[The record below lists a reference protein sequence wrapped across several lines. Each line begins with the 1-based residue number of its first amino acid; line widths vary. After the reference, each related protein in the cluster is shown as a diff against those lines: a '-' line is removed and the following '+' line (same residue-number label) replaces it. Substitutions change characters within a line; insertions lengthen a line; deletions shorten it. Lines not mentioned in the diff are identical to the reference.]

1 MAHSLANTGDKD
13 GVPMSEGVEV
23 EDAADRAERKR
34 NYGTVRVPANK
45 IGFWPGNRGRTGIN
59 SIHVHEIARD
69 IMFRKRSRYEPV
81 KLLEVPEALMKPFKA
96 QNKEKC
102 DSDPLM
108 PAFSPDMEYVSVST
122 THFSHACKLVIDG
135 THTLFNQSGL
145 PKIRFNSDDP
155 EGKEITSQ
163 GVLAVVY
170 DQSIWEDEEA
180 VIALSS
186 LGNFNAAIDQG
197 EDEMQAFGRINE
209 LVNRMNDTEW
219 KDKDDIPVSAILE
232 GVKHSSGFGHFSQ
245 DQWEDFI
252 ALRKSLTKS
261 HTEVLVMCHFN
272 IDARRIKLKSS
283 NFMEVSKLDKRCPW
297 IKVGLMLYGYQLSL
311 GGRHSHSSDK
321 DSIIDVCNARPE
333 TYAKD
338 LSSKTLWEL
347 RSEVQLQRSFEKEI
361 KKSLNRYE
369 TPDLQASGNNQFK
382 AEAALQNARGK
393 YLAICGRDTLRLVIP
408 LRDAVTENKKSN
420 QTLEPGE
427 REKLIETMKLKDP
440 FATLESQFRDILLK
454 FGVYTESSIPER
466 LTTKNVETLA
476 HSLDAATTKA
486 KDPLNNQEKEVAQP
500 VSKTCML
507 EGIENALELTQQDVF
522 DRLSISGIGKV
533 VMACVDID
541 TDRTVSDGT
550 MHVKE
555 ESLGDHEPMPD
566 EQPLHIPTWREGILR
581 KLDLPFA
588 HVEVTLVSTVE
599 GETCQRKKRTEI
611 KIFKI
616 HERQLRAYE
625 QKENESPQKLHPSLQ
640 AAGVPL
646 TAQNFDQAERDYHAC
661 AIMQLI
667 TDLVIQTRESS
678 SRVQVFRQSAKDTVA
693 LSLHCRT
700 TEAFALKKLVLVPG
714 NSRIELLIGSQE
726 AGNSR
731 MEATWRGSK
740 EKPTIDISMLSKVCG
755 NIQEAVIDQRLHKT
769 KHSTGTDPRS
779 TSFELI
785 SPLLQLPRPR
795 DEEIN
800 TEAVHPFWAVIKCLS
815 AKSVHAL
822 HNMELTKEILVVPH
836 TPLKGLAKNYLRTTV
851 TLPVLR
857 NIVALEKGH
866 VLTLPHDVCFAGFA
880 RGICSLI

>member
-45 IGFWPGNRGRTGIN
+45 IGFWPGNRAGTGIN

-81 KLLEVPEALMKPFKA
+81 QLLEVPEALMKPFKA

-145 PKIRFNSDDP
+145 PKIRFNSDDS

-245 DQWEDFI
+245 DQWKDFI
-252 ALRKSLTKS
+252 ALRKSLTKF

-297 IKVGLMLYGYQLSL
+297 IKVGLMLYGYQKSL
-311 GGRHSHSSDK
+311 EGGHSHSSDK

-382 AEAALQNARGK
+382 ADAALQNARGK
-393 YLAICGRDTLRLVIP
+393 YLAICGKDTLRSVQP
-408 LRDAVTENKKSN
+408 LRDAVIEKKKSN

-427 REKLIETMKLKDP
+427 REKLMETMKLKDP
-440 FATLESQFRDILLK
+440 FAKLESQFRAILLK
-454 FGVYTESSIPER
+454 FGVYTKSSIPER

-486 KDPLNNQEKEVAQP
+486 KDPLKNQEKEVAQP

-507 EGIENALELTQQDVF
+507 EGIENALELTQ
-522 DRLSISGIGKV
+522 
-533 VMACVDID
+533 A
-541 TDRTVSDGT
+541 
-550 MHVKE
+550 E
-555 ESLGDHEPMPD
+555 
-566 EQPLHIPTWREGILR
+566 RE
-581 KLDLPFA
+581 
-588 HVEVTLVSTVE
+588 
-599 GETCQRKKRTEI
+599 
-611 KIFKI
+611 
-616 HERQLRAYE
+616 LRAYE

-667 TDLVIQTRESS
+667 TDLVIETRESS

-731 MEATWRGSK
+731 MEANWRGSK
-740 EKPTIDISMLSKVCG
+740 EKPTIDTSMLSKVCG
-755 NIQEAVIDQRLHKT
+755 SIQEAVIDQRLHKT

-815 AKSVHAL
+815 ATSVHAL

-836 TPLKGLAKNYLRTTV
+836 TPLNGLSKNNLRTTV
-851 TLPVLR
+851 ALPVIR

>member
-1 MAHSLANTGDKD
+1 
-13 GVPMSEGVEV
+13 
-23 EDAADRAERKR
+23 
-34 NYGTVRVPANK
+34 
-45 IGFWPGNRGRTGIN
+45 
-59 SIHVHEIARD
+59 
-69 IMFRKRSRYEPV
+69 V
-81 KLLEVPEALMKPFKA
+81 K
-96 QNKEKC
+96 N
-102 DSDPLM
+102 
-108 PAFSPDMEYVSVST
+108 
-122 THFSHACKLVIDG
+122 
-135 THTLFNQSGL
+135 
-145 PKIRFNSDDP
+145 
-155 EGKEITSQ
+155 
-163 GVLAVVY
+163 
-170 DQSIWEDEEA
+170 
-180 VIALSS
+180 
-186 LGNFNAAIDQG
+186 
-197 EDEMQAFGRINE
+197 
-209 LVNRMNDTEW
+209 
-219 KDKDDIPVSAILE
+219 
-232 GVKHSSGFGHFSQ
+232 SSGFGHFSQ
-245 DQWEDFI
+245 DQWKDFI
-252 ALRKSLTKS
+252 ALRKSLTKF

-283 NFMEVSKLDKRCPW
+283 NFMEVSKLDKHCPW
-297 IKVGLMLYGYQLSL
+297 IKVGLMLYGYQKSL
-311 GGRHSHSSDK
+311 EGGHSHSSDK

-382 AEAALQNARGK
+382 ADAALQNARGK
-393 YLAICGRDTLRLVIP
+393 YLAICGKDTLRSVQP
-408 LRDAVTENKKSN
+408 LRDAVIEKKKSN

-440 FATLESQFRDILLK
+440 FAKLESQFRAILLK
-454 FGVYTESSIPER
+454 FGVYTKSSIPER

-486 KDPLNNQEKEVAQP
+486 KDPLKNQEKEVAQP

-507 EGIENALELTQQDVF
+507 EGIENALELTQ
-522 DRLSISGIGKV
+522 
-533 VMACVDID
+533 A
-541 TDRTVSDGT
+541 
-550 MHVKE
+550 E
-555 ESLGDHEPMPD
+555 
-566 EQPLHIPTWREGILR
+566 RE
-581 KLDLPFA
+581 
-588 HVEVTLVSTVE
+588 
-599 GETCQRKKRTEI
+599 
-611 KIFKI
+611 
-616 HERQLRAYE
+616 LRAYE

-667 TDLVIQTRESS
+667 TDLVIETRESS

-731 MEATWRGSK
+731 MEANWRGSK
-740 EKPTIDISMLSKVCG
+740 EKPTIDTSMLSKVCG
-755 NIQEAVIDQRLHKT
+755 SIQEAVIDQRLHKT

-836 TPLKGLAKNYLRTTV
+836 TPLNGLTKNNLRTTV
-851 TLPVLR
+851 ALPVIR

-866 VLTLPHDVCFAGFA
+866 VLTLPHDEQWWLAT
-880 RGICSLI
+880 R

>member
-81 KLLEVPEALMKPFKA
+81 QLLEVPEALMKPFKA

-145 PKIRFNSDDP
+145 PKIRFNSDDS

-209 LVNRMNDTEW
+209 LITRMNDAEW

-232 GVKHSSGFGHFSQ
+232 GVKKSSGFGHFSQ
-245 DQWEDFI
+245 DQWKDFI
-252 ALRKSLTKS
+252 AMRKSLTKF

-297 IKVGLMLYGYQLSL
+297 IKVGLMLYGYQKSL
-311 GGRHSHSSDK
+311 EGGHSHSSDK

-382 AEAALQNARGK
+382 ADAALQNARGK
-393 YLAICGRDTLRLVIP
+393 YLAICGRDTLRSVIP
-408 LRDAVTENKKSN
+408 LVEAVTEKKKSN

-466 LTTKNVETLA
+466 LTTENVETLA

-486 KDPLNNQEKEVAQP
+486 KDPLKNQEKEVAQP

-507 EGIENALELTQQDVF
+507 EGIENALELTQ
-522 DRLSISGIGKV
+522 
-533 VMACVDID
+533 A
-541 TDRTVSDGT
+541 
-550 MHVKE
+550 E
-555 ESLGDHEPMPD
+555 
-566 EQPLHIPTWREGILR
+566 RE
-581 KLDLPFA
+581 
-588 HVEVTLVSTVE
+588 
-599 GETCQRKKRTEI
+599 
-611 KIFKI
+611 
-616 HERQLRAYE
+616 LRAYE
-625 QKENESPQKLHPSLQ
+625 QKEDESPQKLHPSLQ

-667 TDLVIQTRESS
+667 TDLVIETRESS

-731 MEATWRGSK
+731 MEANWRGSK
-740 EKPTIDISMLSKVCG
+740 EKPTIDTSMLSKVCG
-755 NIQEAVIDQRLHKT
+755 SIQEAVIDQRLHKT
-769 KHSTGTDPRS
+769 KHSTGPDPRS

-836 TPLKGLAKNYLRTTV
+836 TPLNGLAKNNLRTTV
-851 TLPVLR
+851 TLPVIR

-866 VLTLPHDVCFAGFA
+866 VLTLPHDEE
-880 RGICSLI
+880 

>member
-1 MAHSLANTGDKD
+1 VLYLLCVAAKFGMAHSLANTGDKD

-81 KLLEVPEALMKPFKA
+81 QLLEVPEARMKSFKA

-219 KDKDDIPVSAILE
+219 KDKDDIPVSDILE

-252 ALRKSLTKS
+252 ALRKSLTKF

-283 NFMEVSKLDKRCPW
+283 DFMEVSKLDKRCPW
-297 IKVGLMLYGYQLSL
+297 IKVGLMLYGYQKSL
-311 GGRHSHSSDK
+311 EGGHSHSSDK

-382 AEAALQNARGK
+382 ADAALQNARGK
-393 YLAICGRDTLRLVIP
+393 YLAICGKDTLRSVQP
-408 LRDAVTENKKSN
+408 LRDAVIEKKKSN

-440 FATLESQFRDILLK
+440 FAKLESQFRDILLK

-466 LTTKNVETLA
+466 LTTENVETLA

-486 KDPLNNQEKEVAQP
+486 KDPLKNQEKEVAQP

-507 EGIENALELTQQDVF
+507 EGIENALELTQ
-522 DRLSISGIGKV
+522 
-533 VMACVDID
+533 A
-541 TDRTVSDGT
+541 
-550 MHVKE
+550 E
-555 ESLGDHEPMPD
+555 
-566 EQPLHIPTWREGILR
+566 RE
-581 KLDLPFA
+581 
-588 HVEVTLVSTVE
+588 
-599 GETCQRKKRTEI
+599 
-611 KIFKI
+611 
-616 HERQLRAYE
+616 LRAYE

-667 TDLVIQTRESS
+667 TDLVIETRESS

-731 MEATWRGSK
+731 MEANWRGSK
-740 EKPTIDISMLSKVCG
+740 EKPTIDTSMLSKVCG
-755 NIQEAVIDQRLHKT
+755 SIQEAVIDQRLHKT

-836 TPLKGLAKNYLRTTV
+836 TPLNGLTKNNLRTTV
-851 TLPVLR
+851 ALPVIR